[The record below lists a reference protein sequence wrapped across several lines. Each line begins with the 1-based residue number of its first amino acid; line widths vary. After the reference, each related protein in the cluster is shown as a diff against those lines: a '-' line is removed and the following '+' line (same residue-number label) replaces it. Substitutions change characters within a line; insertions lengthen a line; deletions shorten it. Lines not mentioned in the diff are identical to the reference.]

1 MSGQNM
7 CSKIRDVI
15 RQSGRALSMSEIV
28 VNFPPDQRDHASFR
42 VCTMARNG
50 ILRREGEGR
59 LSYQYG
65 IGRELK
71 KVYDAAERP
80 QPAPKPEKPKRE
92 PKPRVRN
99 PKPIVKKPVQPKRR
113 PLVVESLP
121 VTPAPPAVVRQ
132 TVEEFLAAGGTIE
145 VLPSSATS
153 RPLLRIG
160 FDDDEGD

>member
-1 MSGQNM
+1 MSSQNM

-59 LSYQYG
+59 LSYKYG

-80 QPAPKPEKPKRE
+80 PPVPKPEKPKRE

-99 PKPIVKKPVQPKRR
+99 PKPIVKKPVQQKRR

-121 VTPAPPAVVRQ
+121 VTPTPPAIVRQ
-132 TVEEFLAAGGTIE
+132 TVEEFLSAGGTIE

-153 RPLLRIG
+153 SPLLRIG
-160 FDDDEGD
+160 FDDKGD

>member
-1 MSGQNM
+1 MRIQNM

-15 RQSGRALSMSEIV
+15 RQAGRALSMSEIV
-28 VNFPPDQRDHASFR
+28 VNFPPDQRDNASFR
-42 VCTMARNG
+42 VCTMVRHG

-59 LSYQYG
+59 LSYKYG

-80 QPAPKPEKPKRE
+80 PSAPKPEKPKRE

-99 PKPIVKKPVQPKRR
+99 PKPIVQPKRR

-121 VTPAPPAVVRQ
+121 AAPPQPAIVRQ

-145 VLPSSATS
+145 VLPPSATS

>member
-7 CSKIRDVI
+7 CSRIRDVI
-15 RQSGRALSMSEIV
+15 RQAGRALSMSEIV
-28 VNFPPDQRDHASFR
+28 VNFPPDQRDTASFR
-42 VCTMARNG
+42 VCTMVRHG

-59 LSYQYG
+59 LSYKCG

-71 KVYDAAERP
+71 KVYSAAERP
-80 QPAPKPEKPKRE
+80 PPAPKPKKPKRE
-92 PKPRVRN
+92 
-99 PKPIVKKPVQPKRR
+99 PKPIVKKPVQPKRK
-113 PLVVESLP
+113 PLAVESLP
-121 VTPAPPAVVRQ
+121 VAPPQPAIVRQ

-145 VLPSSATS
+145 VLPPSASS

>member
-1 MSGQNM
+1 MSGQNL
-7 CSKIRDVI
+7 CSRIRDVI
-15 RQSGRALSMSEIV
+15 RQAGRALSMSEIV
-28 VNFPPDQRDHASFR
+28 VNFPPDQRDTASFR
-42 VCTMARNG
+42 VCTMVRHG

-59 LSYQYG
+59 LSYKYG

-71 KVYDAAERP
+71 KIYSAAERP
-80 QPAPKPEKPKRE
+80 PPAPKPKKPKRE
-92 PKPRVRN
+92 PKQRARN
-99 PKPIVKKPVQPKRR
+99 KKPIVNNPVQQRK

-121 VTPAPPAVVRQ
+121 VAPPQPAIVRQ

-145 VLPSSATS
+145 VLPPSASS